1 MGLGARG
8 SLCFLCFPVDSKHI
22 QVSRHSLNYESAL
35 KSLGMPELP
44 LLFFGMLEQNG
55 RQSLKIKQI
64 FFLMG
69 KKMSK
74 SKISWIFQMPLFFFS
89 LIENTILLT
98 FLNFLRGLI
107 QFH

>member
-1 MGLGARG
+1 MGLGAGG

-69 KKMSK
+69 KKSPTQRYHGFFK
-74 SKISWIFQMPLFFFS
+74 CLFSSSLSSKIL
-89 LIENTILLT
+89 
-98 FLNFLRGLI
+98 
-107 QFH
+107 